1 MALQKAI
8 STQYGVDATYWK
20 NSRIT
25 FDLQSQ
31 SWSSNCLGY
40 ASKEAADAKA
50 TPIEGDTVNVCFF
63 WSQEEMEASKPK
75 KNEMLVELE
84 AVQDKTDE
92 QKAQMESM
100 QTQYAQQLDMWEKM
114 TNPLII
120 NEELA
125 TAFGIISK
133 YAYEM
138 HKKWQKLSGAVDC

>member
-1 MALQKAI
+1 
-8 STQYGVDATYWK
+8 
-20 NSRIT
+20 
-25 FDLQSQ
+25 
-31 SWSSNCLGY
+31 
-40 ASKEAADAKA
+40 
-50 TPIEGDTVNVCFF
+50 
-63 WSQEEMEASKPK
+63 MEASKPK

-138 HKKWQKLSGAVDC
+138 HKK